1 MKRRSA
7 SGLLVLLLFISLAI
21 PSCTEKPTGKSN
33 TFRFGVIIPLTG
45 PGAALGDLIKRG
57 LDLGLEDVN
66 ASAQEKRL
74 EAIYEDSKTNPNQ
87 GLTSFRKLVDVDKVN
102 FVLVGFSAVCSALA
116 PVAEESKVFMVGMTT
131 SMPGLTEGRKYVIRL
146 FPNADMLAG
155 TIADYAASR
164 FSRVAVIYAEDEYGK
179 STYTT
184 FRDRFQK
191 ENRSVVFSES
201 FKPTDTE
208 FRSIVAKMVAAKPD
222 AVYLPG
228 YGPGYI
234 ALINQIRERDPNV
247 PIMADSPLTN
257 PPVYR
262 AAGNA
267 VEGVIVP
274 ATPLDA
280 AIAETPAQ
288 QTFLARY
295 RERFNE
301 NPSIN
306 VTINYDFIQLLAAAV
321 EKTDRSPE
329 VIRDYFLRQSPYKG
343 LVGEIRY
350 EPNGE
355 SIVQVRPMR
364 IHAGTIVADQTPDKA
379 KAAASK

>member
-1 MKRRSA
+1 MKRRLGSI
-7 SGLLVLLLFISLAI
+7 LLVLLLFVSLSFPGCGEM
-21 PSCTEKPTGKSN
+21 PSGKAN
-33 TFRFGVIIPLTG
+33 TFRFGVVIPLTG

-66 ASAQEKRL
+66 ANASGKRL

-87 GLTSFRKLVDVDKVN
+87 GLTAFRKLVDVDNVD
-102 FVLVGFSAVCSALA
+102 FVLVGFSTVCNAVA
-116 PVAEESKVFMVGMTT
+116 PVAEESKVLMVGMTT
-131 SMPGLTEGRKYVIRL
+131 SMPGLTEGRQYVIRL

-155 TIADYAASR
+155 TIADYATTR

-179 STYTT
+179 NTFTT
-184 FRDRFQK
+184 FRNKFEKD
-191 ENRSVVFSES
+191 NRSVVFSES
-201 FKPTDTE
+201 FKPTETE
-208 FRSIVAKMVAAKPD
+208 FRSIVAKMMDAKPD

-234 ALINQIRERDPNV
+234 ALINQIRERDANI
-247 PIMADSPLTN
+247 PIMGDSPLTN

-274 ATPLDA
+274 GTPLDA
-280 AIAETPAQ
+280 AMAETPAQ
-288 QTFLARY
+288 QAFLERY
-295 RERFNE
+295 RQRFNE

-329 VIRDYFLRQSPYKG
+329 AIRNYFLSQSPYKG

-355 SIVQVRPMR
+355 SIVGVRPMR
-364 IHAGTIVADQTPDKA
+364 IHAGTIIADQTPEKA
-379 KAAASK
+379 KAVGGK